1 MKPFRRFFIRR
12 QNLVGLGIVLL
23 FFGLALAAPRL
34 APLPL
39 EIYGENLGPLPVPPN
54 SDALLGTIPVASGN
68 IHDDVF
74 KMLVWGANSALKFGL
89 LVSLTTNLF
98 GVLVGAASGYF
109 GGWVNEVTMRVTDA
123 FLTFPVI
130 AGVALFQTI
139 YFPSDKIT
147 LLPPID
153 LMTPPSPIE
162 TLLRNLNLD
171 PLMMAFILF
180 SWMAAAR
187 LTNSVVLQIKENEF
201 FEAARALGASP
212 MRIILRHILPN
223 SIQPAVV
230 LIARDIG
237 LAVLLQAG
245 FAFIGLVGGSPW
257 GELLAVGRRWILG
270 VRGDIFTYWWAFLP
284 ATLAIVLFGI
294 GWNLL
299 GDGLNDWLNPHQ
311 A

>member
-1 MKPFRRFFIRR
+1 MKPFGRFFINW
-12 QNLVGLGIVLL
+12 QNLLGLGIVFL

-34 APLPL
+34 APHPL
-39 EIYGENLGPLPVPPN
+39 EISGERLGPLPVPPN
-54 SDALLGTIPVASGN
+54 SHALLGTIPVASGD

-74 KMLVWGANSALKFGL
+74 KMLVWGANSAFKFGL

-130 AGVALFQTI
+130 AGVALFQAI
-139 YFPSDKIT
+139 YFPSDLIT
-147 LLPPID
+147 F
-153 LMTPPSPIE
+153 PSPIE
-162 TLLRNLNLD
+162 NLLLNLNLD
-171 PLMMAFILF
+171 PLFMALILF
-180 SWMAAAR
+180 SWMPAAR

-212 MRIILRHILPN
+212 MRIILRHLLPN

-270 VRGDIFTYWWAFLP
+270 VRGNIFTYWWAFLP

-299 GDGLNDWLNPHQ
+299 GDGLNDWLNPHR